1 MMIIIMIRKFSE
13 VGFVEN
19 VIRIFMSFLILF
31 FIIKELLLVNL
42 YVILFMK
49 DFILILFVIIIII
62 ILFIFNFYSF

>member
-1 MMIIIMIRKFSE
+1 MIRKFSE